1 MNRDKDEQFEPI
13 CRFGPGGDFVQN
25 WPPATYQ
32 AGETNQ
38 NPLSKVLASLSEII
52 AAMLGSEP
60 HSTEVSST
68 NIKTSPEQIR
78 RRKERL
84 EYAVTLNKADAPA
97 DPAPVTNIKGN
108 FKVQGQPMLFPDDW
122 RAGRQTGHKPKH
134 RVRAHRRTPKKRPA
148 FAPSG
153 GTLFEANFKSAKTA

>member
-13 CRFGPGGDFVQN
+13 CRFGPGGDYVHN
-25 WPPATYQ
+25 WPPSTYQ
-32 AGETNQ
+32 TGQPNQ
-38 NPLSKVLASLSEII
+38 NPLSRVLASLSEII
-52 AAMLGSEP
+52 AAMLGSEFD
-60 HSTEVSST
+60 STAVSST
-68 NIKTSPEQIR
+68 NIQTSAQQIR

-97 DPAPVTNIKGN
+97 DPAPVANIKGN
-108 FKVQGQPMLFPDDW
+108 FKVHGQPMLFADDW
-122 RAGRQTGHKPKH
+122 RVGEQAGHKPKH

-153 GTLFEANFKSAKTA
+153 GTLFEPNFKSAKTA